1 MSSFGW
7 MLVAFGC
14 VGAGIAGYLVSLLVR
29 ERRLEGHLKALHLNT
44 PRRPTDR

>member
-14 VGAGIAGYLVSLLVR
+14 VGAGIAGYLFSLLVR
-29 ERRLEGHLKALHLNT
+29 ERRLESHLKAL
-44 PRRPTDR
+44 RRPTDR

>member
-14 VGAGIAGYLVSLLVR
+14 VGAGIGGYLVSLVIR
-29 ERRLEGHLKALHLNT
+29 ERKLESHLNILRLNT
-44 PRRPTDR
+44 PRHPTDS

>member
-14 VGAGIAGYLVSLLVR
+14 VGAGIAGYLVSLLIR
-29 ERRLEGHLKALHLNT
+29 ERKLENHLKALHH
-44 PRRPTDR
+44 PTDR